1 MSKSKEELI
10 EERIK
15 NEKEIEIL
23 EHQKQRLENRIEYL
37 TKGDRAKRTHRLCEK
52 GGAIESVCPETKDM
66 TSAEFYQLAEFIF
79 SLPAVKEYLERSMPD
94 CHFFIST
101 LHK

>member
-10 EERIK
+10 EEKIK

-52 GGAIESVCPETKDM
+52 GGAIESICPETP
-66 TSAEFYQLAEFIF
+66 T
-79 SLPAVKEYLERSMPD
+79 SMPTSNGS
-94 CHFFIST
+94 CSA
-101 LHK
+101 LPNC

>member
-10 EERIK
+10 EEKIK

-37 TKGDRAKRTHRLCEK
+37 TKGDRAKRTRRLCEK

-66 TSAEFYQLAEFIF
+66 TSADFYQLTEFIF
-79 SLPAVKEYLERSMPD
+79 DLPEVKKYMERFD
-94 CHFFIST
+94 
-101 LHK
+101 L

>member
-10 EERIK
+10 EEKTK

-23 EHQKQRLENRIEYL
+23 EHKIQRLTNRIEYL
-37 TKGDRAKRTHRLCEK
+37 AKGDRAKRTHRLCEK

-79 SLPAVKEYLERSMPD
+79 DLPEVKRYMER
-94 CHFFIST
+94 FV
-101 LHK
+101 L

>member
-10 EERIK
+10 EEKIK

-52 GGAIESVCPETKDM
+52 GGAIESVCPETKDIPVRSK
-66 TSAEFYQLAEFIF
+66 TSGDWQIQ
-79 SLPAVKEYLERSMPD
+79 KK
-94 CHFFIST
+94 T
-101 LHK
+101 G

>member
-10 EERIK
+10 EEKIK

-37 TKGDRAKRTHRLCEK
+37 TKGERTKRTHRLCEK

-66 TSAEFYQLAEFIF
+66 TSAEFYQLAEFVF
-79 SLPAVKEYLERSMPD
+79 TLTEVKEYIER
-94 CHFFIST
+94 
-101 LHK
+101 LKQ

>member
-10 EERIK
+10 EEK
-15 NEKEIEIL
+15 NEKELEIL

-52 GGAIESVCPETKDM
+52 GGAIESVCPEKKDI
-66 TSAEFYQLAEFIF
+66 SKNI
-79 SLPAVKEYLERSMPD
+79 PA
-94 CHFFIST
+94 
-101 LHK
+101 